1 MSNQA
6 ELGSKYTC
14 FKCTCKFYDLK
25 APEPLCPGCGADQ
38 REDPNPDPRAAFL
51 ARLRRPSPPPR
62 HPPKPK
68 VVKEAEPEKLE
79 AEDDLL
85 DDDFADDLEK
95 EDQAV
100 TKAVVEATAPTV

>member
-14 FKCTCKFYDLK
+14 FKCACKFYDLQ
-25 APEPLCPGCGADQ
+25 APEPLCPRCGADQ

-62 HPPKPK
+62 APKPK
-68 VVKEAEPEKLE
+68 VVKVEEKEETLE

-85 DDDFADDLEK
+85 DDGFADDLDDD
-95 EDQAV
+95 EDDLKD
-100 TKAVVEATAPTV
+100 TKLPVQPDIG